1 MSMSGMMNN
10 DCNMSEEM
18 HLLESARGGVEPLPS
33 NKLLAR
39 KNSQMEADKGIF
51 VSKRMGVAVALLWV
65 GSLGFVA
72 RTGKDPLELDED
84 NGATTAVSG
93 DTPSMFKRTHLSIN
107 AIKEGIWLER
117 TFGFGQPMNEYW
129 NEGSGENSLD
139 EQFGMDADSQWEE
152 QALSGIDLFCL
163 SLSLSLSFFLC
174 DSDICFIHW
183 FCWLDF
189 FFVMMHRRGW
199 YFTYIDSFCSKQTNK
214 CVTKVITTMTSRF
227 VLQDPSSRGPTWER
241 PTFTIGTSSRAV
253 RLLREIMELII
264 GGMSFI
270 S

>member
-10 DCNMSEEM
+10 DNMSEEM

-84 NGATTAVSG
+84 NGATAVSG

-152 QALSGIDLFCL
+152 QALSGIDLFSLSRCL
-163 SLSLSLSFFLC
+163 SFCF
-174 DSDICFIHW
+174 DSDIGFMHW

-189 FFVMMHRRGW
+189 FFFHDV
-199 YFTYIDSFCSKQTNK
+199 S
-214 CVTKVITTMTSRF
+214 
-227 VLQDPSSRGPTWER
+227 
-241 PTFTIGTSSRAV
+241 A
-253 RLLREIMELII
+253 
-264 GGMSFI
+264 
-270 S
+270 